1 MQDRD
6 LSNEELEQLN
16 ALDNQVHA
24 APDSGECDQS
34 ALYVEQDQDLS
45 AADDEWEEGRYP
57 FEITDLKLKK
67 SKKEPNH
74 FKYLELTLTCLAGLK
89 KDRKMFD
96 RVMIEGEKATALA
109 RLVVLGKATDMYDLE
124 TKKFFGRYIDL
135 VGKVVWGEVVKSKD
149 TFKGESRD
157 RTGIGFRGY
166 YHFSKYTMPEEGDL
180 FAAEGDAL
188 EALDTVPELPA
199 EPVQDFVVNDENS
212 AEPEMLTQFETLPE
226 NDGSF
231 VDEIET
237 LEALPAEEIV
247 EEVVEAAPV
256 APPPAPRP
264 VAPRPVAAAP
274 AAPRPAAAATK
285 TPQAG
290 SKPPF

>member
-67 SKKEPNH
+67 SKKAPNF
-74 FKYLELTLTCLAGLK
+74 FKYLELTLTCIAGQK

-96 RVMIEGEKATALA
+96 RVMIEGEKPTALA
-109 RLVVLGKATDMYDLE
+109 RLVVLGKATDMYDLDS
-124 TKKFFGRYIDL
+124 KKFFGRYIDL
-135 VGKVVWGEVVKSKD
+135 VGKVLWGEVVKSKD
-149 TFKGESRD
+149 TYKGESRD

-166 YHFSKYTMPEEGDL
+166 YHFSKFVLPEEGDL

-188 EALDTVPELPA
+188 EALDAVPALPL
-199 EPVQDFVVNDENS
+199 EQTQDFVVDGGTEVVVEEIGGYDET
-212 AEPEMLTQFETLPE
+212 LETLPA
-226 NDGSF
+226 
-231 VDEIET
+231 DE
-237 LEALPAEEIV
+237 PAEEFV
-247 EEVVEAAPV
+247 EEVVEEAP
-256 APPPAPRP
+256 APAPAPRPAPRP
-264 VAPRPVAAAP
+264 VANAP
-274 AAPRPAAAATK
+274 AAQRPAAAATK
-285 TPQAG
+285 APQAG